1 MGWPF
6 LRQIASGKMPWF
18 GCLCGIQNDDDI
30 VFKRTI
36 KNFGGKKMIADDDEG
51 DLAGLITR

>member
-1 MGWPF
+1 
-6 LRQIASGKMPWF
+6 MPWF